1 MSKTLSDVFKL
12 FDGVLNEEEIYVSDL
27 LSDISNTIIK
37 YRLELGMNQKE
48 FASLLGVSQAMVSK
62 WESEQYNFTIE
73 TLAKICRKL
82 NLELNVRISNQEKL
96 LVDQNKYSQ
105 SAYTVYDVS
114 R

>member
-1 MSKTLSDVFKL
+1 MNKSLNDVFSL
-12 FDGVLNEEEIYVSDL
+12 FDGVLSDEEIYVSDL

-37 YRLELGMNQKE
+37 YRLKLGMNQKE
-48 FASLLGVSQAMVSK
+48 FAALLGVSQAMVSK

-82 NLELNVRISNQEKL
+82 NAELDVRISDKEML
-96 LVDQNKYSQ
+96 LVDKNNYSQ
-105 SAYTVYDVS
+105 SSYTVYDVS